1 MIRNIILVGA
11 GGFFGA
17 VSRYIVY
24 MAANKIYHKSH
35 FPWGTLIVNLTG
47 SFFIGLALGAA
58 IKFNVLSRHTM
69 GHYFLVTGFLG
80 AFTTFSTF
88 SQDNLILL
96 MDKNYMSFAINIAA
110 NTIPGLTLAA
120 CGFLLVGGLDLLR

>member
-1 MIRNIILVGA
+1 MLKNLILIGS
-11 GGFFGA
+11 GGFLGA
-17 VSRYIVY
+17 ISRYLVY
-24 MAANKIYHKSH
+24 QAADTVYHKSH
-35 FPWGTLIVNLTG
+35 FPWGTLIVNLAG
-47 SFFIGLALGAA
+47 SFLIGLALGAA

-96 MDKNYMSFAINIAA
+96 MDKHYLSFGMNLAA
-110 NTIPGLTLAA
+110 NTIPGLVLAG
-120 CGFLLVGGLDLLR
+120 CGFFIVTKVG

>member
-1 MIRNIILVGA
+1 MLKNLILVGA

-17 VSRYIVY
+17 ISRHLVY
-24 MAANKIYHKSH
+24 LAADKIYHKSN
-35 FPWGTLIVNLTG
+35 FPWGTLIVNLGG
-47 SFFIGLALGAA
+47 SFLIGLALGAA
-58 IKFNVLSRHTM
+58 VKFNVLGRHTI

-96 MDKNYMSFAINIAA
+96 MDKHYLSFGINVAA
-110 NTIPGLTLAA
+110 NTIPGLILVA
-120 CGFLLVGGLDLLR
+120 CGFLLVTKLG

>member
-1 MIRNIILVGA
+1 MIKNIILVGA

-17 VSRYIVY
+17 
-24 MAANKIYHKSH
+24 AARFLIYHFADSVYHKSH
-35 FPWGTLIVNLTG
+35 FPWGTLIVNLAG
-47 SFFIGLALGAA
+47 SFLIGLALGAA
-58 IKFNVLSRHTM
+58 IKFNVLSRHTV

-96 MDKNYMSFAINIAA
+96 MDKHYLSFGINIAA
-110 NTIPGLTLAA
+110 NTIPGLILVA
-120 CGFLLVGGLDLLR
+120 CGFFLVTKLG